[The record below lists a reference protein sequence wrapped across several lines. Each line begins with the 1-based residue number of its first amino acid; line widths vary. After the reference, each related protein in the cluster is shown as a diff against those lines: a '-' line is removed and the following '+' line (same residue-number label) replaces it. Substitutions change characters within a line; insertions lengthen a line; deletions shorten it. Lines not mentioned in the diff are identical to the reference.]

1 MRYNNNSW
9 KELKNSLGNV
19 WEGLCYFFSSNR
31 YLIIIIYYKFLL
43 PFFPFLLLLLP
54 SFNNIYLHV
63 FRLLESTVSLLDS
76 WRISQLFLFSFVI
89 DAIWWNPE
97 LEGRRTINF
106 LCDLIFFFTEWWR
119 KKNKTSHT
127 LSEENKK
134 NKTRKRR
141 EHLDPPPQTAEK
153 LNLNEVCVWRRRDKT
168 WGGKVEKD
176 REKKMTLTQPTWN
189 IFWRRKT
196 QKLKINLKM
205 FQARKHKKKKHHR
218 LDDIW
223 K

>member
-63 FRLLESTVSLLDS
+63 RLLESTVSLLDS
-76 WRISQLFLFSFVI
+76 WRISQQFLFSFVI

-106 LCDLIFFFTEWWR
+106 LCDLIFFLQNDGER
-119 KKNKTSHT
+119 KTKQATPCQKR
-127 LSEENKK
+127 
-134 NKTRKRR
+134 TRRTRR
-141 EHLDPPPQTAEK
+141 EKGESIWIPPTNCGEI
-153 LNLNEVCVWRRRDKT
+153 EFEWGVCV
-168 WGGKVEKD
+168 
-176 REKKMTLTQPTWN
+176 TQE
-189 IFWRRKT
+189 R
-196 QKLKINLKM
+196 
-205 FQARKHKKKKHHR
+205 
-218 LDDIW
+218 
-223 K
+223 